1 MTKQRGQPVID
12 KILDT
17 AERLFYKQ
25 GYHNTGTNQVIEEAD
40 IAKASL
46 YKHFETKDDLML
58 AYVQRLHQQWF
69 ERFEGQINKVTGRK
83 EKLLA
88 IFDYYVERQQF
99 REYGGC
105 PFIKANSEAGM
116 ADPRVQEEITNA
128 KLRLK
133 NFIKQLVMASGH
145 KKILSDKELAETIF
159 LLTEGG
165 VTAGSV
171 FKNGDELKQ
180 AKNIIKKLI

>member
-1 MTKQRGQPVID
+1 MTKQRGQPLID

-58 AYVQRLHQQWF
+58 AYVQRLHQRWF
-69 ERFEGQINKVTGRK
+69 DRFEGEINKVADPK

-88 IFDYYVERQQF
+88 IFDHHTERQQF
-99 REYGGC
+99 REFGGC
-105 PFIKANSEAGM
+105 PFIKANADMGTS
-116 ADPRVQEEITNA
+116 DPRILQEVSKA
-128 KLRLK
+128 KLHLK
-133 NFIKQLVMASGH
+133 TFITLLVANSGH
-145 KKILSDKELAETIF
+145 KKILSDSELAETIF
-159 LLTEGG
+159 LFTEGG

-171 FKNGDELKQ
+171 FKQSADLQ
-180 AKNIIKKLI
+180 AAKNIIKKLI